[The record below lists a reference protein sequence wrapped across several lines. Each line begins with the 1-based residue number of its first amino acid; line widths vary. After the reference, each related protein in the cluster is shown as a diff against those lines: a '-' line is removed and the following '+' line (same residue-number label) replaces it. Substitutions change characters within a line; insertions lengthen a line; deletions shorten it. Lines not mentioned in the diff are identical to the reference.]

1 VRDTPWSAS
10 SRVDGRPGHPAG
22 RPFPH
27 FYRKKTPASLK
38 APRTQSFSTLSSN
51 PFLNNNLAGAD
62 FCKMIDSKMTENSI

>member
-1 VRDTPWSAS
+1 VTPPGAQAPAWTGGPATPPAAR
-10 SRVDGRPGHPAG
+10 SRTSTE
-22 RPFPH
+22 
-27 FYRKKTPASLK
+27 KKPASLK